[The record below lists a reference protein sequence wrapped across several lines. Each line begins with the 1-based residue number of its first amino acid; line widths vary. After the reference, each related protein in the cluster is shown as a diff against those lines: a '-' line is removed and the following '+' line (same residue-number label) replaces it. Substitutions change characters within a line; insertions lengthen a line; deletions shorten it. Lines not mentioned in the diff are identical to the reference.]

1 MFSKKWTILA
11 LVAAVTTGAFAAS
24 PASAEE
30 AKYLVVSDTPEGI
43 VQKVMTQSELDAIA
57 RCTLNAPDT
66 PSCANGPVRR
76 GFSASHGLALPI
88 PSGFSSAAGT
98 VPVHQMAFTSILS
111 SATTAR
117 TFRCD
122 VNENPLPSVSSG
134 VGGTAGAIQFRCFAG
149 SGSFP
154 PIGAMMTQTA
164 IGFAT
169 PSTNTAS
176 AQAGDQ
182 TALTIYTTTG
192 GAVLIPG
199 LGTVTAQLT
208 Y

>member
-57 RCTLNAPDT
+57 RCTINAPET

-88 PSGFSSAAGT
+88 PSGFSTAAGV

-122 VNENPLPSVSSG
+122 VNENDLPAPAGDGLSG
-134 VGGTAGAIQFRCFAG
+134 VVFRCFAG

-154 PIGAMMTQTA
+154 PLGAMMTQTA

-169 PSTNTAS
+169 PSTHTTS